1 MTDDA
6 AAGTAPAGPDLSGPA
21 GARRDG
27 VGPGPEENPMTGS
40 TITATRP
47 ATLEM
52 AGIAKHF
59 GGVAALTDVSVSVLS
74 GEVHAILGENGAG
87 KSTLMSIASGTLVPD
102 AGTITVG
109 GQTVAS
115 LTPGEAAARG
125 SSWHWRR
132 SSWPGWRRSCG
143 GCERSGAGAHTPPRR
158 VQAVRPAHS

>member
-1 MTDDA
+1 RADARRPAGAARQVTDDA

-40 TITATRP
+40 TST

-87 KSTLMSIASGTLVPD
+87 KSTLMS
-102 AGTITVG
+102 
-109 GQTVAS
+109 
-115 LTPGEAAARG
+115 
-125 SSWHWRR
+125 
-132 SSWPGWRRSCG
+132 
-143 GCERSGAGAHTPPRR
+143 
-158 VQAVRPAHS
+158 